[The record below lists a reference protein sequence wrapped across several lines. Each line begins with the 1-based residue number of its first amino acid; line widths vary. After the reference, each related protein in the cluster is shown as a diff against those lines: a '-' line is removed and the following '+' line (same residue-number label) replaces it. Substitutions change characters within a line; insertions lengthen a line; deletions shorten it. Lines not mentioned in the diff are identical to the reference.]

1 MNVQKNSKQ
10 NFPKQVRVGAGGS
23 KPVRRISGDSYILVG
38 TGFPKSVS
46 QLVTLSEF
54 DREYKIIL
62 TKYVGQ
68 MFCHVHFTHYVTSIA
83 TCWDIMQY
91 IICSRTAL
99 VSNYTLQFLCLR
111 TAPCQLESV
120 EPRKRL
126 LCTYIKFSIKIVEKP
141 VYPQNKMEYIMSL
154 LLRMHF
160 PS

>member
-1 MNVQKNSKQ
+1 MICNMRCKKCNVICHT
-10 NFPKQVRVGAGGS
+10 
-23 KPVRRISGDSYILVG
+23 RRSSGNSYILVG
-38 TGFPKSVS
+38 TGFLKSVS

-68 MFCHVHFTHYVTSIA
+68 MFCHVHFTHYVTSIV
-83 TCWDIMQY
+83 TYWDIMQY

-99 VSNYTLQFLCLR
+99 VSKYTLQILCLR

-126 LCTYIKFSIKIVEKP
+126 LCTYKVQHKDSRKASISSTRWSI
-141 VYPQNKMEYIMSL
+141 SCL
-154 LLRMHF
+154 CF
-160 PS
+160 